1 MPTRPCYKNG
11 KYVEGYIKDKNGN
24 WIKEKE

>member
-11 KYVEGYIKDKNGN
+11 KYVEGYIKNESGN